1 MVEKIFVLKPVKD
14 SKCRFLSFASEKF
27 YVMDLGLDRVYII
40 DPSGKIDVVGKT
52 GVADDCFNDPAGTVV
67 DDYGNFIIADSR

>member
-1 MVEKIFVLKPVKD
+1 MQIV
-14 SKCRFLSFASEKF
+14 SFLYFC
-27 YVMDLGLDRVYII
+27 
-40 DPSGKIDVVGKT
+40 SGKIDVVGKT